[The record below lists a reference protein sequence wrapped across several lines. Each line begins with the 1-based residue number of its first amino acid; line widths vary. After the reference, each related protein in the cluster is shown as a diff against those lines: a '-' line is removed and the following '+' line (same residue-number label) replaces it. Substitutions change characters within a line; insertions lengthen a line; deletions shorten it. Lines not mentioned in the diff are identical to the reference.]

1 MDPTHCT
8 ITHSNH
14 KFMTKGASEYDY
26 LLGSPTGNLLVED
39 DFALVQLLAVHGEQE
54 RVLGLKVSVYEGPLD
69 Q

>member
-1 MDPTHCT
+1 V
-8 ITHSNH
+8 
-14 KFMTKGASEYDY
+14 TKGASEYDY